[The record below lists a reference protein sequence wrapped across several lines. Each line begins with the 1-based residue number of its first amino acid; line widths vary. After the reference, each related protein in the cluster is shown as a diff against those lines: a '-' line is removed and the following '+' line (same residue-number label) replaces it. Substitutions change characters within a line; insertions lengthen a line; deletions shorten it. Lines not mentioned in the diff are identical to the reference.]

1 MTLYLYRISNDRRE
15 ITKTLSVDTLLG
27 SMTAHIKG
35 DTDIMDPVF
44 EIAYNTDYMAA
55 NYIYCPDWNRYYFI
69 VEPPKVSQQRL
80 ILTCHEDVLY
90 SFKAAILNLNCV
102 IQRQE
107 SPTRANRYLAD
118 GMFRALAK
126 QEITTPY
133 IFPQAF
139 TKNLSIVVTTGG
151 ES

>member
-1 MTLYLYRISNDRRE
+1 MTLELYKISNDRRDV
-15 ITKTLSVDTLLG
+15 TKTINAGTLLG
-27 SMTAHIKG
+27 TMTAHIKG

-44 EIAYNTDYMAA
+44 EIAYNADYMAA
-55 NYIYCPDWNRYYFI
+55 NYIYCSDWHRYYFI
-69 VEPPKVSQQRL
+69 VEPPTVSQQRL
-80 ILTCHEDVLY
+80 LLKCHEDVLY
-90 SFKAAILNLNCV
+90 SFKAQILNLDCV
-102 IQRQE
+102 IERQE
-107 SPTRANRYLAD
+107 STGKSNRYLAD

-139 TKNLSIVVTTGG
+139 TKDLSIVVTTGG